1 MAALSITLF
10 GAMSLHG
17 TDQPAG
23 QFPSGKIRNLL
34 AYLLLNR
41 QTTHA
46 REHLAGLF
54 WGDQD
59 EQKARHCLNTAL
71 WRLNRLLDES
81 HPTTHPYLR
90 VDAQTIGWNTASVIR
105 LDIEEFESRC
115 TLADQMGDDAPEQQA
130 RLYEQAIECY
140 RADLLIDCY
149 EDWCLIERER
159 FRFLYLHAL
168 GRLMAYHMDRRAHDD
183 AIECG
188 RRILACDPLRE
199 EVHRDLIV
207 CHLAINRPGEA
218 LRQYRTCEELVRREL
233 DEEPMPETQALLPR
247 IIGANRRA
255 RAETADR
262 PTPIVALAPGDD
274 LAQQLLA
281 ATARLREA
289 IIAFDASRS
298 QLDEITA
305 FIEEIGRRVGVK
317 SVTETLERTDVPPL
331 PRLAGRIEHV
341 VVDLEQILRARSL
354 LPIASDAP

>member
-1 MAALSITLF
+1 MASLTITLF
-10 GAMSLHG
+10 GALKLESAA
-17 TDQPAG
+17 QPVT

-41 QTTHA
+41 HTTHA

-54 WGDQD
+54 WGDQED
-59 EQKARHCLNTAL
+59 QKARHCLNTAL
-71 WRLNRLLDES
+71 WRLNRLLDAA

-90 VDAQTIGWNTASVIR
+90 VDAQTIGWNTASDIH
-105 LDIEEFESRC
+105 LDVDEFESRC
-115 TLADQMGDDAPEQQA
+115 TLADQMGDDAPEQQS
-130 RLYEQAIECY
+130 RLYQQAVEQY
-140 RADLLIDCY
+140 RADLLVDCY

-159 FRFLYLHAL
+159 FRVLYLRAL
-168 GRLMAYHMDRRAHDD
+168 RRLMEYHTERRAHDA

-199 EVHRDLIV
+199 DVHRDLIA
-207 CHLAINRPGEA
+207 CYLTAGRPADA

-255 RAETADR
+255 RAEAPDR
-262 PTPIVALAPGDD
+262 PLPVAPLVPGDD

-289 IIAFDASRS
+289 MAAFDASRN
-298 QLDEITA
+298 QLEEITA
-305 FIEEIGRRVGVK
+305 FIEEIGRRVGVDGAA
-317 SVTETLERTDVPPL
+317 ETGTRRAGRQFQQV
-331 PRLAGRIEHV
+331 AGRIEHV
-341 VVDLEQILRARSL
+341 VVDLEQILRARNAVTL
-354 LPIASDAP
+354 ASDAP